1 MILIW
6 DTLPSLSIAL
16 NKYPRLRAL
25 SNIHIDFPQI
35 HYCRA
40 ESILEKFVFSMKPD
54 SRNRFPS
61 STLKVALRLKE
72 RSRGGPLVARICHA
86 LLLQKKAPFIFG
98 SVLLRNPEFPG
109 CIFEREGR
117 ENVACICKMVFA
129 KTSHSNPKQNR

>member
-16 NKYPRLRAL
+16 SKYPRLRAL

-40 ESILEKFVFSMKPD
+40 ESILEKFVFSMNPD

-61 STLKVALRLKE
+61 SSLKSGFEIE
-72 RSRGGPLVARICHA
+72 REASRRASSSENLPCTFTA
-86 LLLQKKAPFIFG
+86 KKPSIFG